1 MQLPTATLAALV
13 TALSVTPV
21 TAQGFPP
28 GLRERLVQRISET
41 PGAQVG
47 LWLEDLGS
55 KATLGIDDTLTFHA
69 ASTMKVPVMFELFRR
84 VDAGTLDLDDRIPLV
99 NRFASIV
106 DGSPYALSAADDSDD
121 ALYDRIGAP
130 IGFRELNERMIVR
143 SSNLATNVLIDRLD
157 PVKVTALARALGGE
171 GVLVRRGVEDG
182 PAFRAGLNNVTTAR
196 GLGRL
201 MAALERGEVASAWA
215 TQAMRETL
223 MRQEF
228 NDEIPAGLP
237 PGTRVAHK
245 TGWITATTH
254 DAAIVY
260 PEGRA
265 PFVLVILTRSI
276 PQRSE
281 AQRLMADL
289 ARIVWTGYA
298 ASAGGPAS
306 PAGDEGA
313 AAARPSG
320 TAARTTPPAA
330 SSTTSR

>member
-1 MQLPTATLAALV
+1 MRLPIAPLLALAAA
-13 TALSVTPV
+13 TAVLSTRAA
-21 TAQGFPP
+21 AQGFPAT
-28 GLRERLVQRISET
+28 LRSALEARIART
-41 PGAQVG
+41 PGAEVG
-47 LWLEDLGS
+47 LWLEDLAS
-55 KATLGIDDTLTFHA
+55 SATLGIADTASFHA

-84 VDAGTLDLDDRIPLV
+84 ADEGTLDLDARIPLA

-106 DGSPYALSAADDSDD
+106 DGSPYALSASDDSDD
-121 ALYDRIGAP
+121 ALYDRVGAP
-130 IGFRELNERMIVR
+130 IALRELNERMIVR
-143 SSNLATNVLIDRLD
+143 SSNLATNVLIDQLGAPR
-157 PVKVTALARALGGE
+157 VTSFARTLGGD

-196 GLGRL
+196 GLGKL
-201 MAALERGEVASAWA
+201 LAALERGQVASAWA

-265 PFVLVILTRSI
+265 PFVLVILTRAI
-276 PQRSE
+276 PARAE

-289 ARIVWTGYA
+289 ARIVWEACYA
-298 ASAGGPAS
+298 ARAGGGPT
-306 PAGDEGA
+306 G
-313 AAARPSG
+313 
-320 TAARTTPPAA
+320 A
-330 SSTTSR
+330 SSTGTSAAGAAGAGCAIASR